1 VPALQQLRKSLQFTL
16 LLLLILSFR
25 PSPLPA
31 EVDDAEALSKD
42 SELIPW
48 EESDVDE
55 KFGESARIDE
65 ES

>member
-1 VPALQQLRKSLQFTL
+1 L